1 MATTVSEAASSNQL
15 RDVPWN
21 EIVQFIR
28 QLSHDLR
35 NHLNAVELQSA
46 YVAEIATDAEVKD
59 EIKRLR
65 GMLSGLGTVLQ
76 KLSAD
81 MAAARPTLMSY
92 KAADFLE
99 DLRRKMESTDPTP
112 AIDWDVQVGDAAV
125 DLDPQLLPLAVQELL
140 ANATRHGDGRP
151 LKISATIDRANSFV
165 FTLTEPKEHFEATTE
180 NWGREPLRN
189 ITQGHYG
196 LGLNRARLIV
206 ESHGG
211 HLAAHYDQPSKNL
224 VTTITMPVSPEKS

>member
-1 MATTVSEAASSNQL
+1 M
-15 RDVPWN
+15 RDVPWD
-21 EIVQFIR
+21 EIVKFVR

-46 YVAEIATDAEVKD
+46 YVGEIATDPELKD

-65 GMLSGLGTVLQ
+65 GMLSGLGAVLQ

-81 MAAARPTLMSY
+81 MANVRPTLMSY

-99 DLRRKMESTDPTP
+99 DLRQKIESTVPKPTI
-112 AIDWDVQVGDAAV
+112 AWDVQVGDAAV
-125 DLDPQLLPLAVQELL
+125 ELDPQLLPLAVQELL
-140 ANATRHGDGRP
+140 ANAARHGEGR
-151 LKISATIDRANSFV
+151 LLNVSATINGANSFV
-165 FTLTEPKEHFEATTE
+165 LTVTEPKEHFEAATD

-196 LGLNRARLIV
+196 LGLNRARIIV
-206 ESHGG
+206 ESHHGQ
-211 HLAAHYDQPSKNL
+211 LAAHHDPASKNL
-224 VTTITMPVSPEKS
+224 VTTITIPVLPGKN